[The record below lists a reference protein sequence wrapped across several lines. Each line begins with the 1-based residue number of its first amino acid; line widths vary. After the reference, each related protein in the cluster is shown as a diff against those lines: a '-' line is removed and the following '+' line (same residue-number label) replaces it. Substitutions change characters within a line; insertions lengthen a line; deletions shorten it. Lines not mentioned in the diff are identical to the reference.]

1 MKNDDLLFKL
11 SHNKCLLF
19 IVPNLIYVSML
30 LYYYNSNSSYDNML
44 EVSFREVILLLV
56 IFFVITCFIYF
67 LLSKVFKNKQKVFCV
82 MLFIV
87 CFYFFKFTLI
97 QFLLF
102 IVFILILIIDFKKI
116 IRFKLDSI
124 VVIAFFIIFV
134 FFSFSFVSAV
144 YNFSVSIIKSR
155 SYNNKIEFKVNDDK
169 DSPNIYYIHCDG
181 MMGIS
186 AMKKYFYYNNTYF
199 TNYLKDNDYYINE
212 DASIINGHKTQRSL
226 VSLFNPNYYDK
237 FYKKYLSDLENVYLG
252 KSKDTSFNVGY
263 YELEDKRLDNEL
275 FRALKKKDY
284 TTVGIGE
291 YNQYTSLDTDYY
303 YDYYIHDS
311 DWKHIVDG
319 REGLRYIENSNSDL
333 KKISYVHFIHSK
345 SLSSSTMFYNLIDD
359 LNYLDYRDVD
369 YNDFDTSEYEYIDNS
384 IYWPAKAILKS
395 LDESMNID
403 NKKFVFIDYNLNHL
417 YLTFDIYGNRL
428 RDNDRV
434 NLNYYDDN
442 YIYSTYLLVD
452 ILKIIKNNDSDSV
465 VILEGDHGIHMLDD
479 KYIMGMFSVDE
490 LGLQEIRNSVISAI
504 YIPDKYRNG
513 DEEYLDNPLN
523 ISRYI
528 VNSYV
533 GDNYEYLD

>member
-1 MKNDDLLFKL
+1 MKNNDLLYKL
-11 SHNKCLLF
+11 SHNNKLLF
-19 IVPNLIYVSML
+19 IVPNLIYASML
-30 LYYYNSNSSYDNML
+30 LYYYNSNSSYDNMM

-56 IFFVITCFIYF
+56 IFFVITCFVYF
-67 LLSKVFKNKQKVFCV
+67 LLSKVFKNMQKVFCI

-102 IVFILILIIDFKKI
+102 IMFILILIIDFKKL

-155 SYNNKIEFKVNDDK
+155 SYNNKIEFKVDDNK

-186 AMKKYFYYNNTYF
+186 AMRKYFYYNNTYF
-199 TNYLKDNDYYINE
+199 TNYLNDNDYYINE
-212 DASIINGHKTQRSL
+212 NASFINGHKTQRSL
-226 VSLFNPNYYDK
+226 VALFNPNYYDK
-237 FYKKYLSDLENVYLG
+237 FYKKYLSELENVYLG
-252 KSKDTSFNVGY
+252 KSNDISFNVGY

-311 DWKHIVDG
+311 DWKHIIDG

-345 SLSSSTMFYNLIDD
+345 FLVVVLC
-359 LNYLDYRDVD
+359 
-369 YNDFDTSEYEYIDNS
+369 
-384 IYWPAKAILKS
+384 
-395 LDESMNID
+395 
-403 NKKFVFIDYNLNHL
+403 FI
-417 YLTFDIYGNRL
+417 I
-428 RDNDRV
+428 
-434 NLNYYDDN
+434 
-442 YIYSTYLLVD
+442 
-452 ILKIIKNNDSDSV
+452 
-465 VILEGDHGIHMLDD
+465 
-479 KYIMGMFSVDE
+479 
-490 LGLQEIRNSVISAI
+490 
-504 YIPDKYRNG
+504 
-513 DEEYLDNPLN
+513 
-523 ISRYI
+523 
-528 VNSYV
+528 
-533 GDNYEYLD
+533 